1 MTRVRTADNN
11 KDLEI
16 AQWKCYGGVC
26 SNNDRSFLVSK
37 YFPAMEQGKP
47 VFFDVAVS
55 EWGVQLDV
63 LDVIEEVV
71 SDLDRPL
78 MS

>member
-1 MTRVRTADNN
+1 MRA
-11 KDLEI
+11 
-16 AQWKCYGGVC
+16 AC
-26 SNNDRSFLVSK
+26 SNNDKSYLVSEH
-37 YFPAMEQGKP
+37 FPAMEQGKP

-63 LDVIEEVV
+63 LEVIEVV
-71 SDLDRPL
+71 SGLDRPL

>member
-1 MTRVRTADNN
+1 M
-11 KDLEI
+11 
-16 AQWKCYGGVC
+16 
-26 SNNDRSFLVSK
+26 
-37 YFPAMEQGKP
+37 PHEQGKP
-47 VFFDVAVS
+47 VLFDVAVS

-71 SDLDRPL
+71 SGLDRPL